1 MDWTIA
7 FDKTHRIISED
18 GKSAYSDFIYVPVG
32 ETALLSLYNM
42 FNGLAVKTD
51 PTTGKSSLIA
61 DNCATI
67 HKVSLGP
74 TGDVARELE
83 CGERVNILGE
93 LKTLLYERRV
103 FHEPVYQ
110 CGEKWVLNP
119 CNNYAL
125 IPVPGLYLIE
135 LFDVNQFDTAYIEYT
150 LLSVADSM
158 AIPDDFK
165 LGSSL
170 K

>member
-18 GKSAYSDFIYVPVG
+18 GKSAYSDFIYIPPG
-32 ETALLSLYNM
+32 KTALLSMYNM
-42 FNGLAVKTD
+42 VNDLAVKID
-51 PTTGKSSLIA
+51 EKTGKPILVS
-61 DNCATI
+61 DDCAII

-74 TGDVARELE
+74 TGDVARALE

-93 LKTLLYERRV
+93 LKTLLYERRI

-110 CGEKWVLNP
+110 CGEKWLLNP

-135 LFDVNQFDTAYIEYT
+135 LFDVNQFDIAYIEYT